1 MGQVQDDTDIVGLET
16 KHTFR
21 LKPLH
26 YRISMVSFTM
36 CALGGNHA
44 KISSRK
50 GIGGT
55 LESGEGMGE
64 GEECVD

>member
-1 MGQVQDDTDIVGLET
+1 
-16 KHTFR
+16 
-21 LKPLH
+21 
-26 YRISMVSFTM
+26 M

-50 GIGGT
+50 GIDRT

-64 GEECVD
+64 GEEGVD